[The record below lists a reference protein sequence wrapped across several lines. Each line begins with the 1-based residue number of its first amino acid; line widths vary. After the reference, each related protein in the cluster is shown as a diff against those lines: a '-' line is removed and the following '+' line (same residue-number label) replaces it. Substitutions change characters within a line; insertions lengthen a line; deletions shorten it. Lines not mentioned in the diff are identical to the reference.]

1 VPKFVGH
8 VSEDWRT
15 IHVMQEDMVV
25 EQSVLNSPPGV
36 TPVQRF
42 VTERVCHRERT
53 LHKIHD

>member
-15 IHVMQEDMVV
+15 IHVIKEDMVV